1 MGKRILVVDDEADL
15 TELISFNLRE
25 AGYDVEVACD
35 GVKALTAA
43 RQKRPN
49 LILLDLML
57 PELDGFAVCEI
68 LKRDPK
74 TASIPVI
81 MVTAWTSELSRI
93 IGLSSGAVD
102 YITKPFSPREMV
114 NRVNQVLNRESP
126 AGAGA

>member
-43 RQKRPN
+43 RQTRPN

-114 NRVNQVLNRESP
+114 NRVNQVLNREST
-126 AGAGA
+126 AGAV